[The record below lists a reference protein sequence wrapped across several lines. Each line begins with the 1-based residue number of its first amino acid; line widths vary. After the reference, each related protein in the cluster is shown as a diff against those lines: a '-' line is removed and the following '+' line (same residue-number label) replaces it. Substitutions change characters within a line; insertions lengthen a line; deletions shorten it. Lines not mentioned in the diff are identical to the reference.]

1 MNVIQQQAGEIAELT
16 DGDSGVQQPTP
27 TSVATI
33 RLTANKYG
41 LLDGSVHEVA
51 GETESLQKQH
61 SAFPPPRNPTW
72 ARKRNNPGEIEGR
85 KVKHCCVSVGS
96 YQLAVARTFM
106 HSFPQ

>member
-1 MNVIQQQAGEIAELT
+1 M
-16 DGDSGVQQPTP
+16 
-27 TSVATI
+27 
-33 RLTANKYG
+33 
-41 LLDGSVHEVA
+41 
-51 GETESLQKQH
+51 LQKQH

-106 HSFPQ
+106 HSFHSVKLLSTAVSGVCEVSVG